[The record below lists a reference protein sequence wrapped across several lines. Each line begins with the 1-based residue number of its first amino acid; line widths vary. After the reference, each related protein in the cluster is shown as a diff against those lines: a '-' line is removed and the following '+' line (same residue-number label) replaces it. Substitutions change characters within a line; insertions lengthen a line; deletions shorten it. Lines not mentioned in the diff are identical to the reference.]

1 MTRFIRASVAALVLT
16 LPALILPAST
26 LAAGSTV
33 SSVSF
38 KGQTADAYFQSRDG
52 CVQTTVGVFA
62 VDGHVKQKGSH
73 TTIESYANVF
83 IDIFNSCTG
92 TSHLSAFGETE
103 LAPGDFAVS
112 STLSTASLTTSIE
125 VFDYISRTSFQVD
138 IDLDWSGVGSTSRE
152 KGRFSFKTPG
162 FRISERFDRTSRN
175 ATATG
180 TVSDGCPNYTP
191 GTSQFARLSD
201 QKSGTKV
208 VEKLAPVS
216 PPISPPISPPVSAP
230 VRAPVSPPISPPIS
244 PPVSPPCPTDSATIA
259 SQLSSPT
266 ALLVEFVLAGILL
279 IAFGAGLYAARAV
292 RLGIG
297 ATEAV
302 PARAT

>member
-1 MTRFIRASVAALVLT
+1 MTRFIRAFVAALVLT
-16 LPALILPAST
+16 LPALTLPAST

-52 CVQTTVGVFA
+52 CVQTSVGVFA
-62 VDGHVKQKGSH
+62 VDGHVKQKGSK
-73 TTIESYANVF
+73 TVVNSFANVF
-83 IDIFNSCTG
+83 IDVFNVCTG
-92 TSHLSAFGETE
+92 TLHLSAFGEAE

-112 STLSTASLTTSIE
+112 STLSTASLTTSNE
-125 VFDYISRTSFQVD
+125 VFDYVSRTAFTVN
-138 IDLDWSGVGSTSRE
+138 IDLDWTGVGSTFRE

-191 GTSQFARLSD
+191 GTSESARLSD
-201 QKSGTKV
+201 QKSGTKI
-208 VEKLAPVS
+208 VEKLTPVS
-216 PPISPPISPPVSAP
+216 PPISPPISPP

-244 PPVSPPCPTDSATIA
+244 PPVTPPCPTDSATIG

-266 ALLVEFVLAGILL
+266 ALLVEFVLAGVLL
-279 IAFGAGLYAARAV
+279 IAFGAGLYAARSV
-292 RLGIG
+292 RLGTR